1 MDKPVLTKEQAEAI
15 EHALQEVDEY
25 KGNPDKLLRH
35 ASMKN
40 VYFRNELHPL
50 DSIDTVNLAKA
61 LYIGYEVKP
70 EFKVGDW
77 VTYKD
82 GSNFNGYYKSKV
94 EQITSVRAR
103 DAFYNND
110 CCVTGIDKIRH
121 ATPEEIKQEKERRF
135 FARNGRDPWE
145 LQDHDLLIANDG
157 GYPVVVNQVFPN
169 GYVLFG
175 GGAKFVDL
183 EDVKENYQVACFSRD
198 RLDVKTNG

>member
-121 ATPEEIKQEKERRF
+121 ATPEEIKQEKERRWWKKH
-135 FARNGRDPWE
+135 GRDVWE
-145 LQDHDLLIANDG
+145 LKKGDVLINLQLDELREVQHVDSN
-157 GYPVVVNQVFPN
+157 YIRLKNVNGIVIN
-169 GYVLFG
+169 TKGRY
-175 GGAKFVDL
+175 K
-183 EDVKENYQVACFSRD
+183 VACFAEN
-198 RLDVKTNG
+198 RLDVSVDE